1 MFTIRK
7 YNTFF
12 LFRQY
17 IFNCLKPTKPFARY
31 KAMNTTAQTIS
42 PTPSSPAAPTPKP
55 CKTCSAPPPGM
66 EKTPLALANADPSDV
81 LPGGKTYYIFLVS
94 YLVLLSAFG
103 SFVNDMYL
111 PSLPEMKRFFATS
124 VSEVQ
129 LGLTTGMIGL
139 AVGQLL
145 LGPLSDR
152 FGRKPVLIISM
163 LVFIGGAVASVY
175 SPNIQTFLGWRFVQG
190 LGASGAYFLART
202 VPADIYGGR
211 ELAKIMALVGAI
223 NGFAPASAPVLGGFL
238 AGTIHWQG
246 IFWVLAGFA
255 VLLIVICFF
264 FKESLPSD
272 KRAKGPLL
280 QVFKEYLPLF
290 KNKQFMT
297 HVMLKGVALGLL
309 FAYTSSAPFIIQDV
323 YHFSQ
328 LDFGLF
334 MGFNALFA
342 AAGSVIALKFK
353 VLKDAAWVGGWVLM
367 ITAVVEALCLF
378 FVHDFWAYEVGMLP
392 LIFSLGMIFTV
403 GNTLAMNEGRSNAG
417 AASAILGIGGYF
429 FGGIVAPLV
438 GIGDILHSTAIVFL
452 VMAFLT
458 LICSYGT
465 RRLAPD
471 LL

>member
-1 MFTIRK
+1 
-7 YNTFF
+7 
-12 LFRQY
+12 
-17 IFNCLKPTKPFARY
+17 
-31 KAMNTTAQTIS
+31 MNTTNKPFQQT
-42 PTPSSPAAPTPKP
+42 PA
-55 CKTCSAPPPGM
+55 SA
-66 EKTPLALANADPSDV
+66 TTATQTATYN
-81 LPGGKTYYIFLVS
+81 PGGKTYYIFLVA

-103 SFVNDMYL
+103 SFVNDMYI

-145 LGPLSDR
+145 MGPLSDR
-152 FGRKPVLIISM
+152 YGRKPILVISM
-163 LVFIGGAVASVY
+163 LVFMGGAVASVY
-175 SPNIQTFLGWRFVQG
+175 SPNIETFLGWRFVQG
-190 LGASGAYFLART
+190 CGASGAYFLART
-202 VPADIYGGR
+202 IPADIYGGR
-211 ELAKIMALVGAI
+211 ALAKIMALVGAI

-246 IFWVLAGFA
+246 IFWVLTGFSA
-255 VLLIVICFF
+255 LLVCIGFF
-264 FKESLPSD
+264 FKESLPAD
-272 KRAKGPLL
+272 RRERGKLL
-280 QVFKEYLPLF
+280 DVFKEYVPLL
-290 KNKQFMT
+290 KNQAFMT

-309 FAYTSSAPFIIQDV
+309 FAYTSSAPFIVQDV

-367 ITAVVEALCLF
+367 ISTVVEALVLF
-378 FVHDFWAYEVGMLP
+378 LVHDFWAYEIGILP

-417 AASAILGIGGYF
+417 AASAILGIGGYV
-429 FGGIVAPLV
+429 FGAAVSPLV
-438 GIGDILHSTAIVFL
+438 GIGNILHCSAIVFL
-452 VMAFLT
+452 VMALLT

-471 LL
+471 LI